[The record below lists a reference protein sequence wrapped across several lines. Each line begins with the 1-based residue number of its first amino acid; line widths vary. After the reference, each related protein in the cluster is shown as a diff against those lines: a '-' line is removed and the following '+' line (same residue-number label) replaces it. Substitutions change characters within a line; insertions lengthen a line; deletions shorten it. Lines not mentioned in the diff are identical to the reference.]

1 MSPVAPVNGVAKTA
15 GAVDLLPSVSEA
27 IELAERWEAMPGERR
42 MVASLLRWL
51 VSARWLGS
59 ASRAAFEVPWR
70 GRRIDLVTINSK
82 GWVSAFEFKLGGT
95 ARAFEQALYN
105 SASTHR
111 SFIVSG
117 GNPTPEYRALAHA
130 QGLGVFVVN
139 GSVRLLERPV
149 FQHPRPDLVNAL
161 RNRALAAGARHV

>member
-1 MSPVAPVNGVAKTA
+1 MSTGVPVNGATKPA
-15 GAVDLLPSVSEA
+15 GAADLLPSVSEA
-27 IELAERWEAMPGERR
+27 MELAERWETMPGERR

-51 VSARWLGS
+51 VNARWLGS

-82 GWVSAFEFKLGGT
+82 GCVSAFEFKLGGT

-105 SASTHR
+105 SASAHR

-117 GNPTPEYRALAHA
+117 GNPTPEYRALANA

-149 FQHPRPDLVNAL
+149 LQDPRPDLVAAL
-161 RNRALAAGARHV
+161 RHRALVEGVGDV

>member
-1 MSPVAPVNGVAKTA
+1 VSTVVPVNGTTKPV

-27 IELAERWEAMPGERR
+27 IELAERWETMPGERR

-105 SASTHR
+105 SASVHR

-139 GSVRLLERPV
+139 GSARLLERPV
-149 FQHPRPDLVNAL
+149 FQHPRSDLVNAL
-161 RNRALAAGARHV
+161 RNRALAAGARDV

>member
-1 MSPVAPVNGVAKTA
+1 MSAAVSINAATKPA
-15 GAVDLLPSVSEA
+15 GAAGLLPSVSEA
-27 IELAERWEAMPGERR
+27 IELAERWETMPGERR

-51 VSARWLGS
+51 ISARWLGS

-70 GRRIDLVTINSK
+70 GRRIDLVTVNSK

-105 SASTHR
+105 SASAHR

-149 FQHPRPDLVNAL
+149 LQHPRPDLAGAL
-161 RNRALAAGARHV
+161 RKRALVAGAGNV